1 MESGYFLLHVTG
13 ESRKRKLHI
22 TLLMLL
28 ITFLCEKNVLLFC
41 FCFYKLLLY
50 ILLFFFFI
58 FGKSQCTIFEFY
70 CNALLMLMSPVEAK
84 VVFIL
89 FMHKFYF

>member
-13 ESRKRKLHI
+13 ESRKRKFHI

-28 ITFLCEKNVLLFC
+28 ITFLYEKNVLLFW

-50 ILLFFFFI
+50 MLLFLFFLFLEI
-58 FGKSQCTIFEFY
+58 SQCTIFEFY
-70 CNALLMLMSPVEAK
+70 YNALLC
-84 VVFIL
+84 
-89 FMHKFYF
+89 